1 MPRRLPKITPA
12 QKDYS
17 ICPWTDFFRCKSP
30 VKKLEEL
37 QKTEN
42 TPIDKLVN
50 HLHFDLKLDRN
61 KAELL
66 TETLDFQ
73 DKLVKNDKEINLL
86 VNIPFCMWK
95 CFNCNRM
102 IYEKSKNGD
111 IYPYY
116 YEALLKEILQAR
128 EIIFKKSYIVQN
140 VIILGNILALE
151 PDKIDEILKQVSYAF
166 GQITIELGSPDFVS
180 EEKLAILKKYNVERI
195 IINNLTFNTVSL
207 RHLCRRFEFK
217 EIYEAYK
224 LIIDYGFETSFELVV
239 GLLDEKEL
247 QLKRNLEL
255 AVELGASNID
265 LYAKKCR
272 FIDEKMPLTDK
283 IQISDLR
290 ELLEF
295 SHNFMIKRGYKP
307 YFVYCSETQN
317 GCFENVGYSI
327 PEKQCRVMHD
337 LVDEISTVLAC
348 GTSVDNMIVNNLE
361 NKRTYLQNPQDMSQ
375 YVFGIDEILSKK
387 AEFFK

>member
-1 MPRRLPKITPA
+1 M
-12 QKDYS
+12 
-17 ICPWTDFFRCKSP
+17 
-30 VKKLEEL
+30 
-37 QKTEN
+37 
-42 TPIDKLVN
+42 
-50 HLHFDLKLDRN
+50 
-61 KAELL
+61 
-66 TETLDFQ
+66 
-73 DKLVKNDKEINLL
+73 
-86 VNIPFCMWK
+86 
-95 CFNCNRM
+95 
-102 IYEKSKNGD
+102 
-111 IYPYY
+111 
-116 YEALLKEILQAR
+116 
-128 EIIFKKSYIVQN
+128 
-140 VIILGNILALE
+140 IILGNILALE

-166 GQITIELGSPDFVS
+166 GQITIELGSPDFVN

-224 LIIDYGFETSFELVV
+224 LIIAYGFETSFELVV
-239 GLLDEKEL
+239 GLLDEREL

-283 IQISDLR
+283 KQISDLR

-295 SHNFMIKRGYKP
+295 SHNFMVKRGYKP
-307 YFVYCSETQN
+307 YFVYCSETKN

-348 GTSVDNMIVNNLE
+348 GTSVDNMRYCPKKQSFL
-361 NKRTYLQNPQDMSQ
+361 NKLFTFS
-375 YVFGIDEILSKK
+375 
-387 AEFFK
+387 